1 MLLQPFISVIVAG
14 FFRYDNPPVYI
25 KSAHATRMRLTA
37 FSFEAKLLAS
47 FSSSSLFS
55 CQTRSSGAKHRV
67 NQVDTFYN
75 SSSSSFFPFCVSTLE
90 GVPDPDPPDG
100 AASNS
105 VFKPEP
111 APKLT
116 PSAE

>member
-1 MLLQPFISVIVAG
+1 MNPF
-14 FFRYDNPPVYI
+14 P
-25 KSAHATRMRLTA
+25 
-37 FSFEAKLLAS
+37 LLAI
-47 FSSSSLFS
+47 LFL
-55 CQTRSSGAKHRV
+55 TLPLV
-67 NQVDTFYN
+67 EIYNN